1 MPLYVRVP
9 AARVARGAPVTEHS
23 QPDHRLRGIS
33 GCGHVSDLVGR
44 QVWGSTMVGQLTR
57 SDEYRPHDIT
67 LEPSDDVDT
76 GDDLLIEPLER
87 MDALTVPS
95 IMTVRATFT
104 AMQKTVDTISSDC
117 RIITETLQSLG
128 DALGVI
134 TNGAEGGQQFSGFG
148 LVGLPIAGAI
158 RAVKGVASQYVRQQT
173 GSPLNSWTD
182 LVATSSAQFTGYL
195 SQLAAVGQLAQRYG
209 SAAGNEI
216 DPQQAQGDYAILRD
230 VRWHTQAWKQVLA
243 RVAQVSA
250 VVDAILQAKLG
261 DESEADDHADERSS
275 GFSSL
280 QRKFKEAQVR
290 TVEQSG
296 DLREWLLQPFVD
308 IRDQVMQLPTQTE
321 QLSHQVALLEVLLD
335 LQIAEIRAYLGQSS
349 PAEAN
354 ITGVR
359 VAANVMLPELAKRLA
374 ETRERADAY
383 ESYQNRL
390 ESARATGTVSD
401 RAYRILADEYR
412 TNLVRIRSTLG
423 RLESQAEIWRREGPA
438 LLDVCS
444 DWAELELDVLD
455 GRRQAE
461 HREPASDRRILLQRE
476 RKRLDEVR
484 NMLATL

>member
-1 MPLYVRVP
+1 
-9 AARVARGAPVTEHS
+9 
-23 QPDHRLRGIS
+23 
-33 GCGHVSDLVGR
+33 
-44 QVWGSTMVGQLTR
+44 MVGQLTG

-67 LEPSDDVDT
+67 LDPSDDADT
-76 GDDLLIEPLER
+76 GDALIEPLER

-95 IMTVRATFT
+95 IMTVRVTFT
-104 AMQKTVDTISSDC
+104 AIQRTVDTISSDC

-134 TNGAEGGQQFSGFG
+134 THGAEGGQQFSGFG
-148 LVGLPIAGAI
+148 MIGLPIAGAI
-158 RAVKGVASQYVRQQT
+158 RAVKGVAGQYVKQQT
-173 GSPLNSWTD
+173 GTPLNSWTD

-209 SAAGNEI
+209 SAAGNKI

-261 DESEADDHADERSS
+261 DESEADDQAGERSS

-280 QRKFKEAQVR
+280 QRKFKEVQVR
-290 TVEQSG
+290 TVEKSG

-308 IRDQVMQLPTQTE
+308 IRDRVMQLPAQTE

-349 PAEAN
+349 PAEVN
-354 ITGVR
+354 IVGIR

-374 ETRERADAY
+374 ETRERANAY

-390 ESARATGTVSD
+390 ESAHATGTVSD
-401 RAYRILADEYR
+401 RAYTILADEYR
-412 TNLVRIRSTLG
+412 SSLARSQS
-423 RLESQAEIWRREGPA
+423 RLAALENQAEMWKREGRA
-438 LLDVCS
+438 VLDACS
-444 DWAELELDVLD
+444 DWVRLELDVLD

-461 HREPASDRRILLQRE
+461 QRETVSDRRTLLQRE
-476 RKRLDEVR
+476 RNRLDEAR